1 MKTVLCFGRLGWSVD
16 RVNRD
21 IERYLNDEFRF
32 IYYEWSTTNF
42 PELKKIYDEC
52 DLCMTSIASVYF
64 FQHNKPILDIDL
76 KKCLFLSHGSCEFE
90 FPVPNNLNYGM
101 TSYEISH
108 CFPNGTPVFLMRNG
122 VEPAHFEYKER
133 SGEIN
138 TLGWCGSPGVLT
150 KRHEWSYQ
158 ISNGVNLP
166 LKRAETMPFS
176 EMKDW
181 YHTIDILLITAGPD
195 RWVET
200 GPLPAFEAI
209 ASGVLV
215 IGTNVGNFTKIPGPK
230 FSTVEEGIE
239 IINKLKQNPE
249 EVKRIAKIQYQCV
262 IENWTY
268 KDISIGWRSAFNAVL
283 KKVAL

>member
-1 MKTVLCFGRLGWSVD
+1 
-16 RVNRD
+16 
-21 IERYLNDEFRF
+21 
-32 IYYEWSTTNF
+32 
-42 PELKKIYDEC
+42 
-52 DLCMTSIASVYF
+52 
-64 FQHNKPILDIDL
+64 
-76 KKCLFLSHGSCEFE
+76 
-90 FPVPNNLNYGM
+90 
-101 TSYEISH
+101 
-108 CFPNGTPVFLMRNG
+108 
-122 VEPAHFEYKER
+122 
-133 SGEIN
+133 
-138 TLGWCGSPGVLT
+138 
-150 KRHEWSYQ
+150 
-158 ISNGVNLP
+158 
-166 LKRAETMPFS
+166 MPFS